1 MRVHTAWPLVTLT
14 FLATLTA
21 AGIARAEPS
30 DRIDAI
36 VRAEMTRQR
45 IPGVAV
51 AIVQKGKVLKSQGYG
66 YANVEHAVPV
76 TSETMFQSG
85 SVGKQF
91 TAALVMMLVE
101 DGKISLDASV
111 RDYLP
116 DAPESWQSITI
127 RHL

>member
-1 MRVHTAWPLVTLT
+1 MRVRTAWPLLTLT
-14 FLATLTA
+14 LLATLAA

-91 TAALVMMLVE
+91 TA
-101 DGKISLDASV
+101 DGARLEH
-111 RDYLP
+111 RL
-116 DAPESWQSITI
+116 
-127 RHL
+127 